1 MTGPLVLVA
10 EDSAVVRAVL
20 RRQLEEGGFRVA
32 EAHDGDE
39 ALRMAREV
47 APAVILLDMEMPK
60 LDGRGVLKALKA
72 DPHMADTPVVFLT
85 GRRDTDDLVSALEL
99 GAHDYLCKPFENA
112 ELLARVSAAARVK
125 ALHDELHRRAEEMH
139 LIARLDPLTG
149 LYNRRYLDEHL
160 RATAMGSRRRMQP
173 LGVLMI
179 DVDRFKSVNDTLGHA
194 AGDEVLCE
202 VTRRMRRIMRA
213 EDVAGRW
220 GGEEFL
226 ALLPQTDAEGAGAV
240 AERIR
245 QAVADAPV
253 RLADREVAVTVSLGY
268 TAGVVDDVDALV
280 NRADAAMYDAK
291 EAGRNRVAGR

>member
-10 EDSAVVRAVL
+10 EDSPVVRAML
-20 RRQLEEGGFRVA
+20 RRQLEDNGFRVA
-32 EAHDGDE
+32 EADDGDE

-47 APAVILLDMEMPK
+47 SPAVILLDIEMPK
-60 LDGRGVLKALKA
+60 LDGRAVLKALKA
-72 DPHMADTPVVFLT
+72 DPRMADTPVVFLT
-85 GRRDTDDLVSALEL
+85 GVRDTDDLVAALEL
-99 GAHDYLCKPFENA
+99 GAHDYLCKPFESA

-139 LIARLDPLTG
+139 LMARLDPLTG
-149 LYNRRYLDEHL
+149 LYNRRHLDEHL
-160 RATAMGSRRRMQP
+160 RATAVGSRRRMQP
-173 LGVLMI
+173 LAVLVI

-202 VTRRMRRIMRA
+202 LARRLRRIMRA
-213 EDVAGRW
+213 DDVAGRW

-226 ALLPQTDAEGAGAV
+226 VLLPQTDLAGAGAV

-253 RLADREVAVTVSLGY
+253 RLADRNIDVTVSIGY
-268 TAGVVDDVDALV
+268 TSGVVDDVHGLV
-280 NRADAAMYDAK
+280 NRADTAMYDAK
-291 EAGRNRVAGR
+291 QQGRNRTAAR

>member
-20 RRQLEEGGFRVA
+20 RRQLEEGGFRVV

-39 ALRMAREV
+39 ALRMARQV
-47 APAVILLDMEMPK
+47 APAVILLDIEMPK
-60 LDGRGVLKALKA
+60 LDGRAVLKALKS

-85 GRRDTDDLVSALEL
+85 GRRDTDDLVAALEL

-139 LIARLDPLTG
+139 RMARLDPLTG
-149 LYNRRYLDEHL
+149 LYNRRHLDEHL
-160 RATAMGSRRRMQP
+160 RAIAMGSRRRMQP
-173 LGVLMI
+173 VGVLMI
-179 DVDRFKSVNDTLGHA
+179 DVDRFKSVNDSLGHA

-202 VTRRMRRIMRA
+202 VARRMRRIMRA

-226 ALLPQTDAEGAGAV
+226 ALLPQTDPPGAGAV

-245 QAVADAPV
+245 RAMADAPV
-253 RLADREVAVTVSLGY
+253 KLADREITVTVSIGY

-280 NRADAAMYDAK
+280 NRADAAMYEAK
-291 EAGRNRVAGR
+291 EAGRNRVSGR